1 MEQIDT
7 TNMSSMVKAFPKLL
21 GSVKVDQDILNLCMK
36 IGDEGLEGLCII
48 GMGGSA
54 IAGQYVQ
61 ALFNDVSTVPIITVR
76 DSIIPSFVEKNWATI
91 SVSYS
96 GNTEETLGAFDESV
110 KRGCH
115 SFIIT
120 SGGELLSRNGSLGT
134 ITIPSGYQPRAAFP
148 IIFSA
153 VLQIVE
159 CILGTE
165 KTDLK
170 KKGHIL
176 SKREQEWESS
186 PLAPNEMAK
195 DILESIPL
203 FIGSRH
209 LNPVAYRAKCQINE
223 NAKAMA
229 FSSEIPESNHNE
241 IESFDRNNDLPLLP
255 MLLRSNFE
263 EKRISQRFEIISE
276 IYAEEGYTPLRLS
289 MKSDSKIDEMLLM
302 TFYLDIVSLEL
313 AILRGVDP
321 NAVDKISRLK
331 EELGHL

>member
-7 TNMSSMVKAFPKLL
+7 TNMSSMVKAFPTLL

-96 GNTEETLGAFDESV
+96 GNTEETLSAFDESV
-110 KRGCH
+110 RRGCH

-134 ITIPSGYQPRAAFP
+134 ITIPPRYQPRAAFP

-159 CILGTE
+159 CILGME

-186 PLAPNEMAK
+186 PLAPKEMAK

-203 FIGSRH
+203 YIGSRH

-241 IESFDRNNDLPLLP
+241 IESFDRNNDLSLLP

-313 AILRGVDP
+313 SILRGVDP